1 MEPRQPG
8 TDSARWGDGPE
19 GASSPEWPINPRT
32 GEAVPRPAAQLPG
45 SGYEAG
51 RAGAEGNSAAGSP
64 ANGAGSGRAR
74 RHTPPPPPT
83 TAQLPRDEERPPWE
97 EDEPGYGSWE
107 WEATVNRSLPSAPLT
122 DVTASGKFAVLPLTP
137 GMSVWG
143 RGISAPKAPA
153 PPRGAPNPQYPGP
166 PAVPP
171 GLVEDTQPSARMRAL
186 QPGNVVRATAIITVF
201 ILISKVLG
209 LARTSLFA
217 AAFGVNASSDA
228 YVRAFVLPDAIFNIV
243 AGGALASA
251 FIPVFT
257 DYLIAKR
264 DRDTAWYV
272 ASATFNA
279 MTLLLT
285 AIAVVCIIFADPIL
299 HLTIPTIWSSSPGHP
314 AEGPEVVTLTRVML
328 LQPIFLGISTLSV
341 AILQARQRFLLPAM
355 GQAIYTVG
363 PIAGI
368 LATLL
373 DRHTGIFG
381 GNLGLMGPTWGVVAG
396 AILQFAVQLPGLV
409 AARMRYHLTFNFLQ
423 PGVVETFR
431 LMVPRIVNAS
441 MNYVAIFVS
450 QTLLGLLNS
459 GATYGYLTAF
469 TLAQLPLSLFSIAVA
484 QAAFPTM
491 TAFVSDNQWDRLR
504 QTIQNTLRGVMYLAI
519 PASLGLGVLARPIVN
534 LLLAHGRFTD
544 ADISAVAIPLIF
556 FAVGLLGLALNEILT
571 RTFYALHNSR
581 TPVQVN
587 LLFLPIV
594 IGLSVVLLN
603 PMGAAGLAFAF
614 SLGALGESATLLLLL
629 SRRVGR
635 LNLSGLAVFG
645 INVLAA
651 SLVMALVAVLTYTGA
666 TLVLPTAASATVET
680 VYLAIR
686 LGASMLVASI
696 VYYAMSRYLHIDDAI
711 PLDRLLGRFL
721 PRRRRRG

>member
-1 MEPRQPG
+1 M
-8 TDSARWGDGPE
+8 
-19 GASSPEWPINPRT
+19 
-32 GEAVPRPAAQLPG
+32 RPL
-45 SGYEAG
+45 
-51 RAGAEGNSAAGSP
+51 
-64 ANGAGSGRAR
+64 
-74 RHTPPPPPT
+74 
-83 TAQLPRDEERPPWE
+83 DEERPPWE
-97 EDEPGYGSWE
+97 DDEPGYGSWE
-107 WEATVNRSLPSAPLT
+107 WEATVNRSLPSTPLS
-122 DVTASGKFAVLPLTP
+122 DVTASGKFSVVLPLTP
-137 GMSVWG
+137 GMSLWG
-143 RGISAPKAPA
+143 RGVSAPKAPRA
-153 PPRGAPNPQYPGP
+153 GQGPPNPRYPGP
-166 PAVPP
+166 PAAPP
-171 GLVEDTQPSARMRAL
+171 GVEVDAQPSARMRAL
-186 QPGNVVRATAIITVF
+186 QPGNVMRATAIITVF
-201 ILISKVLG
+201 ILVSKVLG
-209 LARTSLFA
+209 LVRTSLFA
-217 AAFGVNASSDA
+217 GVFGVNAFSDA
-228 YVRAFVLPDAIFNIV
+228 YVRAFILPDAIFNIV

-264 DRDTAWYV
+264 DRNTAWHV

-285 AIAVVCIIFADPIL
+285 VVAVLCIIFAEPIL
-299 HLTIPTIWSSSPGHP
+299 RITIPTIWTAKPGQI

-328 LQPIFLGISTLSV
+328 LQPIFLGVSTLGV
-341 AILQARQRFLLPAM
+341 AILQARQRFLLPAI
-355 GQAIYTVG
+355 GQAIYTLG
-363 PIAGI
+363 PIGGI

-381 GNLGLMGPTWGVVAG
+381 HQLGLMGPTWGVVAG
-396 AILQFAVQLPGLV
+396 AVLQFSVQVPGLV
-409 AARMRYHLTFNFLQ
+409 AAKMRYRLTFDFLH
-423 PGVVETFR
+423 PGVLETFR
-431 LMVPRIVNAS
+431 LMLPRIVNAS
-441 MNYVAIFVS
+441 MNYVAIFIS

-491 TAFVSDNQWDRLR
+491 TAFVADNQWDRLR
-504 QTIQNTLRGVMYLAI
+504 ATIQSTLRGVMYLAI

-544 ADISAVAIPLIF
+544 ADINAVAIPLIF

-594 IGLSVVLLN
+594 IGLSVILLN
-603 PMGAAGLAFAF
+603 PMGAAGLSLAF
-614 SLGALGESATLLLLL
+614 SVGALGESVVLLLLL

-635 LNLSGLAVFG
+635 LNLSVLGIFG

-651 SLVMALVAVLTYTGA
+651 SLVMALVAVVTYMAA
-666 TLVLPTAASATVET
+666 TVLLPTARSATVET

-686 LGASMLVASI
+686 LGIAMGIAGI
-696 VYYAMSRYLHIDDAI
+696 TYYVMSRFLHIDDTL

-721 PRRRRRG
+721 PGRRR